1 MSKKTF
7 KISSSLYSANNI
19 QDAINAFDG
28 YQIHFD
34 DNNIIIDDE
43 NPQYIFDELMNYI
56 LSISLENTIWA

>member
-7 KISSSLYSANNI
+7 KISSSLYSINSI

-34 DNNIIIDDE
+34 GNTIGIDDE
-43 NPQYIFDELMNYI
+43 DPQYVFDELMNYI
-56 LSISLENTIWA
+56 LSISLENNIWA